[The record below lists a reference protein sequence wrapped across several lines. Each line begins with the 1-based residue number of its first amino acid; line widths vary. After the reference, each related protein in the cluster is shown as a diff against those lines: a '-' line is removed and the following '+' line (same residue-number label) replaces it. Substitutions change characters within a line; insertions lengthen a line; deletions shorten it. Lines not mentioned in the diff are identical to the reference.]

1 VVEARESA
9 QRGRARAQ
17 GSDVLCVE
25 RQRQLTRNRY
35 AYDDEKREALT
46 KWEQRLRKI
55 ISSTSAPSPEVSHKI
70 DKP

>member
-1 VVEARESA
+1 
-9 QRGRARAQ
+9 
-17 GSDVLCVE
+17 LCVE